1 MINCGDKYIQ
11 KVMKEK
17 ESLQTVA
24 EPSEGRT
31 TQINYQDKSDKWEER
46 YYSKSKPNRTLAV
59 AKKAITR

>member
-11 KVMKEK
+11 KVTKEK

-31 TQINYQDKSDKWEER
+31 TQINYRDKSDKWEER
-46 YYSKSKPNRTLAV
+46 CGKV
-59 AKKAITR
+59 AHRKEKESVHN